1 MSSPIR
7 VAVTGAAGSIG
18 YALLFRIAS
27 GELFGKDQRVIL
39 HLIEIPQAIK
49 AVEGVVMELNDCAF
63 ELLDDVVITDDVN
76 KGFDGVS
83 SAILVGGKPRGPGM
97 VRADLIKA
105 NGPIFTS
112 MGKAINSKAAD
123 DVRVVVV
130 ANPCNTNAL
139 IAMANAPDV
148 PKERFSALTRL
159 DQNRARHQ
167 LAEKAGV
174 NVNEVTNVAIFGN
187 HSKTMYPDFFHA
199 KIGGKK
205 VTDVITDQAWLKG
218 EFIDTVQQRG
228 SAIIDARGASSAAS
242 AANAALEHMRD
253 WQAKTPKGQ
262 WTSMAVP
269 SNGAYGVEEGLMF
282 SFPVTTDGKGNY
294 TIVEDLELNDFAKQ
308 KVKETEEELKSER
321 EAITD
326 LLK

>member
-1 MSSPIR
+1 MTTPIR

-27 GELFGKDQRVIL
+27 GEMFGKDQPVIL
-39 HLIEIPQAIK
+39 HLIEIPAAIK

-63 ELLDDVVITDDVN
+63 DLLHDVVITDDVN
-76 KGFDGVS
+76 VGFDGVS
-83 SAILVGGKPRGPGM
+83 SAILVGGMPRKAGM

-112 MGKAINSKAAD
+112 MGKAINDKAAD
-123 DVRVVVV
+123 DIRVVVV

-139 IAMANAPDV
+139 ITMANAPDV

-167 LAEKAGV
+167 LAKKAGV
-174 NVNEVTNVAIFGN
+174 GVDKVTNVGIFGN
-187 HSKTMYPDFFHA
+187 HSKTMYPDFFNA
-199 KIGGKK
+199 KIDGKAL
-205 VTDVITDQAWLKG
+205 TEVISDHDWLKG
-218 EFIDTVQQRG
+218 DFISTVQQRG
-228 SAIIDARGASSAAS
+228 AAIIGARGASSAAS

-253 WQAKTPKGQ
+253 WYKKTPEGQ

-269 SNGAYGVEEGLMF
+269 STGAYGIDEGLIY
-282 SFPVTTDGKGNY
+282 SFPVTTDGEGNY
-294 TIVEDLELNDFAKQ
+294 TIVENLEVNDFARGKMD
-308 KVKETEEELKSER
+308 ETLAELKGER
-321 EAITD
+321 EAIAD
-326 LLK
+326 LLG